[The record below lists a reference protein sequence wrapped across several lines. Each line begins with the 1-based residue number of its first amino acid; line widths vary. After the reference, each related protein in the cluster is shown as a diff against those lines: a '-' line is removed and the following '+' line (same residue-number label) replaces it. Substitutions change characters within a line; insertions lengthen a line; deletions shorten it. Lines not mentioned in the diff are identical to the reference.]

1 VLFRLELEGC
11 AAADYRLS
19 GDAVD
24 HICSLH
30 LHGRFRALVCFPD
43 NESILILLVGEHRRG
58 NSDDIYDSLFEL
70 LDIAAPEGRRAK
82 PPCCDDE
89 GEPRVDA
96 DLVDRFRASANRLRR
111 RR

>member
-24 HICSLH
+24 RICSLH
-30 LHGRFRALVCFPD
+30 LYGRFRALVCFPD
-43 NESILILLVGEHRRG
+43 NESILILLVGEHLRG
-58 NSDDIYDSLFEL
+58 HPDDVYDSLYEL
-70 LDIAAPEGRRAK
+70 LGIATPEARRAK
-82 PPCCDDE
+82 PPCCDGE
-89 GEPRVDA
+89 GEPPVDP
-96 DLVDRFRASANRLRR
+96 DLVDRFRTSANRLRR